1 MKRNLISIVI
11 LALLAINIVFSAI
24 TMFSVASTNKKTAA
38 LVTDI
43 ASAIQIDLK
52 GTEVSGNKNVP
63 MENVVTYDIAEMTI
77 ALKRGVDEEGN
88 VDTKDN
94 FAMVTVTLSMDS
106 KHKDYKTYGDL
117 STRESL
123 IKGEIN
129 DVISEYTI
137 DEVRGNNHAL
147 EEEILQR
154 IQTMFNSDFVYD
166 IIVTALVS

>member
-1 MKRNLISIVI
+1 
-11 LALLAINIVFSAI
+11 
-24 TMFSVASTNKKTAA
+24 
-38 LVTDI
+38 
-43 ASAIQIDLK
+43 
-52 GTEVSGNKNVP
+52 
-63 MENVVTYDIAEMTI
+63 MENVVTYDVSEMTI

-88 VDTKDN
+88 VDTKDHY
-94 FAMVTVTLSMDS
+94 AMVTVTLSMDS

-154 IQTMFNSDFVYD
+154 IQTMFDSDFIYD

>member
-11 LALLAINIVFSAI
+11 LALLVINIVFSGI

-52 GTEVSGNKNVP
+52 GTEVSAKKSVS

-77 ALKRGVDEEGN
+77 ALKRGLDAEGN
-88 VDTKDN
+88 PDTKDHY
-94 FAMVTVTLSMDS
+94 AMVTITLSMDS
-106 KHKDYKTYGDL
+106 KNKAYKTYGDL

-129 DVISEYTI
+129 DVISQYTI
-137 DEVRGNNHAL
+137 DEVRDNNQAI
-147 EEEILQR
+147 EDEILQR
-154 IQTMFNSDFVYD
+154 IQTMFDSDFIYD
-166 IIVTALVS
+166 IIMTALVS